1 MDLGIC
7 HAGSRWQTD
16 QCATMPCSWAG
27 NSLLQ
32 PRETWLPLLLGD
44 AFSLRPSKNSSHSQ
58 MSKKKKNHV
67 FCILQ
72 LLKVIGLFD
81 ALYTHLD
88 NLETALK
95 MDSNILIKRSNLVN
109 FLDKEFKISFVSIK
123 CM

>member
-1 MDLGIC
+1 MRGQGGKQISVRQCHDHGLGIHYSNPRKLGYHC
-7 HAGSRWQTD
+7 YWVTLFHLD
-16 QCATMPCSWAG
+16 QARTHLIHKC
-27 NSLLQ
+27 Q
-32 PRETWLPLLLGD
+32 
-44 AFSLRPSKNSSHSQ
+44 
-58 MSKKKKNHV
+58 KKKNHV

-109 FLDKEFKISFVSIK
+109 FLDKEFKISCVSIK